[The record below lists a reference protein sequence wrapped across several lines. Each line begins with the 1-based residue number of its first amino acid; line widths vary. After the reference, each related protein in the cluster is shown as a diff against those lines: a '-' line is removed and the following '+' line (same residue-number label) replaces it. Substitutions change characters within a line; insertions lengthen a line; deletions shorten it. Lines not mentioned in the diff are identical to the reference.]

1 MDYSGPCEEEETP
14 RRICDAVNRGERC
27 GVRDITNCRYLVKP
41 SVGCCP
47 ICGEHLSTVWLI
59 IIVFLTGGVLIM
71 ALDLDRLADA
81 ADIDGGLGT
90 LDGFMV
96 RLVQDTMFKNLQGR

>member
-1 MDYSGPCEEEETP
+1 M
-14 RRICDAVNRGERC
+14 I
-27 GVRDITNCRYLVKP
+27 
-41 SVGCCP
+41 
-47 ICGEHLSTVWLI
+47 TVWLI
-59 IIVFLTGGVLIM
+59 IIFLTGGVLIM